1 LERTIPLMHETE
13 ERVPSTPYLSR
24 LWLGGL
30 FGLGCLVAGVVI
42 GRAFFPLEVPKPFVV
57 EKEKRVEVP
66 VERIV
71 EKRVEVPVDRIVE
84 KRVEV
89 PVDRIIEKRVEV
101 PVEVIKYVD
110 RMVPVEKIVYRDRLE
125 PVAPPVT
132 AWDKVTQGLSEDEV
146 RQLLG
151 EPRRIEPGESSYWY
165 YGDEY
170 FVKIII
176 FIDGKVDWWSQGR
189 K

>member
-1 LERTIPLMHETE
+1 MA
-13 ERVPSTPYLSR
+13 
-24 LWLGGL
+24 GL
-30 FGLGCLVAGVVI
+30 VMLVFGMLA
-42 GRAFFPLEVPKPFVV
+42 GRALFPLEIPKPFVV
-57 EKEKRVEVP
+57 EKV
-66 VERIV
+66 V
-71 EKRVEVPVDRIVE
+71 EKRVEVPVDRVVE

-89 PVDRIIEKRVEV
+89 PVEKVVERRVEV
-101 PVEVIKYVD
+101 PVEVVKYVD
-110 RMVPVEKIVYRDRLE
+110 RMVPVEKIVYRDRSE
-125 PVAPPVT
+125 PVAPPIT
-132 AWDKVTQGLSEDEV
+132 AWDKVTQGLSEEEV

>member
-1 LERTIPLMHETE
+1 MHENE
-13 ERVPSTPYLSR
+13 ETVPPNPYRLR
-24 LWLGGL
+24 LWVGGL

-57 EKEKRVEVP
+57 EKEERVEVP

-71 EKRVEVPVDRIVE
+71 EKRVEVPVERIVE

-110 RMVPVEKIVYRDRLE
+110 RMVPVEKIV
-125 PVAPPVT
+125 
-132 AWDKVTQGLSEDEV
+132 
-146 RQLLG
+146 
-151 EPRRIEPGESSYWY
+151 
-165 YGDEY
+165 
-170 FVKIII
+170 
-176 FIDGKVDWWSQGR
+176 
-189 K
+189 